1 MSTKHLLINKKIS
14 TIPQLL
20 HENHFLT
27 DFKEIAKL
35 FNIFFLKENFP
46 VRDNCSILN
55 DVDVITDKRLSTV
68 AFLAGYIRK
77 IIQNFD
83 SSKAH
88 GHGSKSICMLKI
100 WNVSICIR
108 LEKIFELALFT
119 GVFPSEWEK
128 RNMVPIHKKCDKQN
142 IENYNTI
149 SLLPLI
155 FNEIFKSLS
164 SNKLVSKHQSGKA
177 FDKVWHKGLIFKL

>member
-20 HENHFLT
+20 HENYFLT

-35 FNIFFLKENFP
+35 LNIFFLKENFP

-55 DVDVITDKRLSTV
+55 DVNVITDKRLSTV
-68 AFLAGYIRK
+68 AFSARYIRK

-100 WNVSICIR
+100 
-108 LEKIFELALFT
+108 
-119 GVFPSEWEK
+119 
-128 RNMVPIHKKCDKQN
+128 
-142 IENYNTI
+142 
-149 SLLPLI
+149 
-155 FNEIFKSLS
+155 
-164 SNKLVSKHQSGKA
+164 
-177 FDKVWHKGLIFKL
+177 